1 MFIEKLLQ
9 LMAEKK
15 ASDLFISAGSP
26 ICIKIQGTIMPV
38 NPALMDGEQTK
49 KIIYEMLNPTQQ
61 EVLTK
66 EQELNFSKPMPG
78 IGNFRVNCFWQK
90 GTCGLVIRYIT
101 SDIPKMQDL
110 NLPPVLASLIMEKR
124 GLVLVVGATGSG
136 KSTTLASMIDYRNMS
151 GPGHILTMED
161 PVEYVFTPKKCI
173 INQREVGNDTHSFH
187 DALRN
192 AMRQA
197 PDIILIGE
205 IRDLETMRM
214 ALTYALSGHLC
225 LATLHANNAYQAMN
239 RVISFFPLEV
249 RPMLLQDLSVSLKAV
264 MSQRLIKT
272 LDGKRTPAVEVLLN
286 TRNIQELIE
295 KACAAKN
302 GHQFSALWRGVW
314 QGLGY
319 ASQSDADAAF
329 FRALA
334 EFVKVRRGA
343 FDAAERIR
351 SDVGA
356 DHQEIAAELPHQVEL
371 AFGAG
376 KGAAPLRLRH
386 ALEIA
391 ERLERHD
398 LQAERRHD
406 AGDVL
411 RRAVE
416 RQQIALE
423 DLDAGEPGRRDRLEL
438 LGEPAAQGYGGDGG
452 LHPASAVELAT
463 IGRLHRAIVAIPEGP
478 TRSSLQPSTPAR
490 ARAGKRQFASAAPRP
505 RRL

>member
-26 ICIKIQGTIMPV
+26 ICIKITGTIMPI
-38 NPALMDGEQTK
+38 NPQVMDGESTK
-49 KIIYEMLNPTQQ
+49 KIIFEMLTPNQQ
-61 EVLTK
+61 EIFEK

-101 SDIPKMQDL
+101 ADIPKMQDL

-136 KSTTLASMIDYRNMS
+136 KSTTLASMIDYRNAA

-173 INQREVGNDTHSFH
+173 INQREVGNDTKSFH

-295 KACAAKN
+295 KGEITEIKEAMERSMSPGSQTFEQDLFRLVRQQKISTDEALAN
-302 GHQFSALWRGVW
+302 ADSATNL
-314 QGLGY
+314 GLLLGNSGIMPV
-319 ASQSDADAAF
+319 ASQKTKDSMPKPPGPGGSSF
-329 FRALA
+329 G
-334 EFVKVRRGA
+334 EFKI
-343 FDAAERIR
+343 E
-351 SDVGA
+351 
-356 DHQEIAAELPHQVEL
+356 
-371 AFGAG
+371 
-376 KGAAPLRLRH
+376 
-386 ALEIA
+386 
-391 ERLERHD
+391 
-398 LQAERRHD
+398 
-406 AGDVL
+406 
-411 RRAVE
+411 
-416 RQQIALE
+416 
-423 DLDAGEPGRRDRLEL
+423 EPEEK
-438 LGEPAAQGYGGDGG
+438 LG
-452 LHPASAVELAT
+452 
-463 IGRLHRAIVAIPEGP
+463 
-478 TRSSLQPSTPAR
+478 
-490 ARAGKRQFASAAPRP
+490 
-505 RRL
+505 